1 MSTIE
6 ATLKIE
12 PIESGEFDRK
22 QLEVFADED
31 IKKFSEFFTAQ
42 LGNSPPTDYE
52 RYFLKTYLLFKLG
65 TRMTK

>member
-12 PIESGEFDRK
+12 PIKSGEYDRK
-22 QLEVFADED
+22 QLEVLADED
-31 IKKFSEFFTAQ
+31 MKKFSEFFTTQ

-52 RYFLKTYLLFKLG
+52 NYFLKTYLLFKLG
-65 TRMTK
+65 TNMTK